1 MTHFLSCLAILFT
14 AVLIS
19 AQQLPKRFKL
29 PDIHSEASGLFIEA
43 PDKLWWHN
51 ESGGEP
57 TLCLTDCH
65 GQLLDSLRTEG
76 AVHRDWEDVT
86 LDPNGNWY
94 LGDFG
99 NNRNNRQDLT
109 IYIWN
114 TASGK
119 SESIRFAYLNLRA

>member
-86 LDPNGNWY
+86 LDPMGTGTSAI
-94 LGDFG
+94 LA
-99 NNRNNRQDLT
+99 T
-109 IYIWN
+109 
-114 TASGK
+114 TATTDKTSPSTSGTQPA
-119 SESIRFAYLNLRA
+119 ESPNPSVSPTSI